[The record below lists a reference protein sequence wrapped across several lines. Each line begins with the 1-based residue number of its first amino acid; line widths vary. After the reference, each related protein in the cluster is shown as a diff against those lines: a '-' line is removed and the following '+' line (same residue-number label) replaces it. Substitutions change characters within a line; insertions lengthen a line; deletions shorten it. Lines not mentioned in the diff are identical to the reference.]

1 MNVLFICSRNRL
13 RSPTAEQVFANY
25 PGLQT
30 ASAGLDADAE
40 EPLSPELLRWADVI
54 FVMEKAHRTKLAR
67 KFRAHLKNQRV
78 ICLDIPDEY
87 AYMDPSLVE
96 ILKASVPPHLKLGRL
111 QP

>member
-1 MNVLFICSRNRL
+1 MKVLFICSRNRL

-30 ASAGLDADAE
+30 ASAGLDADAD
-40 EPLSPELLRWADVI
+40 EPLPPELLRWADMI

-67 KFRAHLKNQRV
+67 KFRAHLKDRRV
-78 ICLDIPDEY
+78 ICLDILDDY
-87 AYMDPSLVE
+87 DYMDPSLVE
-96 ILKASVPPHLKLGRL
+96 VLKAVVPPHLKLGRR

>member
-1 MNVLFICSRNRL
+1 MKVLFICSRNRL

-30 ASAGLDADAE
+30 ASAGLDADAD
-40 EPLSPELLRWADVI
+40 EPLSPELLRWADMI

-67 KFRAHLKNQRV
+67 KFRAHLKDRRV
-78 ICLDIPDEY
+78 ICLDILDEY
-87 AYMDPSLVE
+87 DYMDPNLVE
-96 ILKASVPPHLKLGRL
+96 ILKAVVPPHLKLGRR